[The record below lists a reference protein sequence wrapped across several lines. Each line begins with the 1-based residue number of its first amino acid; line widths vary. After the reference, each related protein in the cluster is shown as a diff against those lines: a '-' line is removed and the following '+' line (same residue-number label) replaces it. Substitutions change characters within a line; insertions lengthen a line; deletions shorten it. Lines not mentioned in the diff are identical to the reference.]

1 MPNLLNHTMAFAEEK
16 LQDTGSE
23 IVVLGEGNTI
33 IDQYPR
39 AESTV
44 MTGQRVFLLTDTS
57 SFIMPDMTGWTRKDV
72 TALWAVTGFGFQLQ
86 GEGTVTKQSVPAG
99 TIVNKGTSIKVTF
112 ESSGG

>member
-1 MPNLLNHTMAFAEEK
+1 MPNLLNHSLAFAEDK
-16 LQDTGSE
+16 LQSIGAE
-23 IVVLGEGNTI
+23 VVVLGDGNTV

-39 AESTV
+39 FESTV

-57 SFIMPDMTGWTRKDV
+57 SFVMPDMTGWTRKDV

-86 GEGTVTKQSVPAG
+86 GEGVVTKQSVPPG

-112 ESSGG
+112 ESS